1 MYLTLGNKKVPK
13 FFNIIFSFNMS
24 YFCYY
29 YFFNSLFFDM
39 AIKYSLK
46 VQNNTLINVKR
57 NEKELIKV

>member
-1 MYLTLGNKKVPK
+1 MYLTLGNKKAPK
-13 FFNIIFSFNMS
+13 FLNIKFS
-24 YFCYY
+24 
-29 YFFNSLFFDM
+29 FDM